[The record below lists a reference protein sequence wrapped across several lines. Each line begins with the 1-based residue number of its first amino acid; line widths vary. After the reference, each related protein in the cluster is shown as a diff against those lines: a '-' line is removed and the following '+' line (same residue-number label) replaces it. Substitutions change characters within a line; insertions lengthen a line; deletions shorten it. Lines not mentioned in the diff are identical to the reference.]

1 MSVVRP
7 FRGLRPTP
15 GHANEVASPP
25 YDVLDAREAREIV
38 RQRPNSFLRVNKAEL
53 EFDDGVDVHS
63 EEVYARG
70 KANLTRLAGDGLMA
84 RDPRPCFYLYRLTM
98 AGRSQTGLAA
108 LCPVDDYDAGRIKKH
123 EHTRPD
129 KVADRADH
137 IEHLEAQVGPVFCT
151 FRHDERI
158 ADIFA
163 TITAAAPETDFVA
176 SDGIGHELWV
186 VDDETLIAEIA
197 DAFDALPHIYIA
209 DGHHRSEAAAVVC
222 RRLREKNPAHTGSE
236 PYNFFLNVMFPDRE
250 LRILPYNRV
259 VRDLNGLTLDELL
272 DRAAEKFDIAWV
284 NGVVTPGQP
293 HTFGLYC
300 EGKWYTLTARGGS
313 FDPDD
318 PTGSIDAAI
327 LGANLL
333 APLLGIDDPKTDG
346 RIAFVGGI
354 RGAEELVRLADSG
367 EFKIAFS
374 LHATSIEQLL
384 RVADAGDVMPPKSTW
399 FEPKLRSGMIVNLL
413 TE

>member
-7 FRGLRPTP
+7 FSGLRPTP
-15 GHANEVASPP
+15 GHVNEVASPP

-53 EFDDGVDVHS
+53 EFDDGIDVHS

-70 KANLTRLAGDGLMA
+70 KANLERLVDDGLMA
-84 RDPRPCFYLYRLTM
+84 RDPRPRFYLYRLTM
-98 AGRSQTGLAA
+98 AGRSQTGLTA
-108 LCPVDDYDAGRIKKH
+108 LCPVTEYDAGLIRKH

-137 IEHLEAQVGPVFCT
+137 IEYLEAQVGPVFCT

-158 ADIFA
+158 ANIFA
-163 TITAAAPETDFVA
+163 RITAAAPETDFVA
-176 SDGIGHELWV
+176 DDGVGHELWV
-186 VDDETLIAEIA
+186 VDDEALIAEIT
-197 DAFDALPHIYIA
+197 DAFGALSHLYIA
-209 DGHHRSEAAAVVC
+209 DGHHRSEAAAVAC
-222 RRLREKNPAHTGSE
+222 RRLREKNPAHTGDE

-250 LRILPYNRV
+250 LRILPYNRA

-272 DRAAEKFDIAWV
+272 NRAAAKFDVSPCDAM
-284 NGVVTPGQP
+284 VTPADP

-300 EGKWYTLTARGGS
+300 EGKWSTLTARGGS

-333 APLLGIDDPKTDG
+333 APILGIDDPKTDE
-346 RIAFVGGI
+346 RITCVGGI
-354 RGAEELVRLADSG
+354 RGTEELVRLVDSG

-399 FEPKLRSGMIVNLL
+399 FEPKLRSGMVVNLL

>member
-15 GHANEVASPP
+15 GHANDVASPP

-63 EEVYARG
+63 EQVYARG
-70 KANLTRLAGDGLMA
+70 KANLAQLADDGLMA
-84 RDPRPCFYLYRLTM
+84 RDPKPCFYLYRLTM
-98 AGRSQTGLAA
+98 AGQSQTGLVAV
-108 LCPVDDYDAGRIKKH
+108 CPVDDYDAGLIKKH

-137 IEHLEAQVGPVFCT
+137 IEYLEAQAGPVFCT

-163 TITAAAPETDFVA
+163 RITADAPEADFVA
-176 SDGIGHELWV
+176 GDGIRHELWV
-186 VDDETLIAEIA
+186 VGDDALVADIA
-197 DAFDALPHIYIA
+197 DAFGALPHIYIA
-209 DGHHRSEAAAVVC
+209 DGHHRSEAASVVC
-222 RRLREKNPAHTGSE
+222 RRLRDKNPAHTGEE

-259 VRDLNGLTLDELL
+259 VGDLNGHTLDDLL
-272 DRAAEKFDIAWV
+272 ERAAEGFDVSPADAM
-284 NGVVTPGQP
+284 VTPDET
-293 HTFGLYC
+293 HTLGLYC
-300 EGKWYTLTARGGS
+300 EGKSYTLTARDGS
-313 FDPDD
+313 FDPAD

-333 APLLGIDDPKTDG
+333 APFLGIDDPKTDE
-346 RIAFVGGI
+346 RITCVGGI
-354 RGAEELVRLADSG
+354 RGTKELVRLVDSG
-367 EFKIAFS
+367 GFRIAFS

>member
-15 GHANEVASPP
+15 AHASEVASPP
-25 YDVLDAREAREIV
+25 YDVLDAQEAREIV
-38 RQRPNSFLRVNKAEL
+38 GRRPNSFLRVNKAEL
-53 EFDDGVDVHS
+53 EFDDAVDVHS
-63 EEVYARG
+63 EAVYARG
-70 KANLTRLAGDGLMA
+70 KANLEQLADDGLMA
-84 RDPRPCFYLYRLTM
+84 RDPQPCFYLYRLTM
-98 AGRSQTGLAA
+98 AGRSQTGLVA

-137 IEHLEAQVGPVFCT
+137 IEHLEAQAGPVFCT
-151 FRHDERI
+151 FRHDAQI

-163 TITAAAPETDFVA
+163 RITGAAPETDFTA
-176 SDGIGHELWV
+176 DDGIRHELWV
-186 VDDETLIAEIA
+186 VGDGALLAEIT
-197 DAFDALPHIYIA
+197 DAFGALPHIYIA
-209 DGHHRSEAAAVVC
+209 DGHHRSEAASVVC
-222 RRLREKNPAHTGSE
+222 RRLREKNPDHTGEE

-250 LRILPYNRV
+250 LRILPYNRA

-272 DRAAEKFDIAWV
+272 ERAAEKFDVSPGGAM
-284 NGVVTPGQP
+284 VTPDVP

-300 EGKWYTLTARGGS
+300 EGKWHTLTARDGS

-333 APLLGIDDPKTDG
+333 APLLGIDDPKTDE
-346 RIAFVGGI
+346 RVTCVGGI
-354 RGAEELVRLADSG
+354 RGAGELVRLVDSG
-367 EFKIAFS
+367 EFNIAFS
-374 LHATSIEQLL
+374 LHATSVEQLL

-399 FEPKLRSGMIVNLL
+399 FEPKLRSGMVVNLL